1 MKFADCDL
9 TPSLLE
15 VLSELSLQS
24 MTPIQERAI
33 PLLLQGRDLIGQSQ
47 TGSGKTAAFSLPLLN
62 SINLELRSPQGLVL
76 CPTRELCTQVARE
89 IRKLGRRLPGLQV
102 QILSG
107 GQPIRPQI
115 AAMQSGLH
123 IAVATP
129 GRLLDHL
136 ERKTLSL
143 GRVKTV
149 VLDEADRMLDMG
161 FLEDIGKVF
170 EWLPKQRQTVFFSAT
185 FDDQIDSVSRRFQKN
200 PVRVTIEDEAVQS
213 LHIEQIFYEVAD
225 DTQKSEALRWLLLER
240 QPAAALVFVRLRAT
254 ANDLS
259 EQLGRA
265 GLSSDALHGDL
276 EQFDRDRAMARFR
289 NQSTRVLVATDV
301 AARGLD
307 VLDLDLVVNY
317 DMPAQADSYIHRIG
331 RTGRAGKSGLA
342 ISLGT
347 TREQAKLDHYESLT
361 GVAIERRGYLP
372 ESPLAAPA
380 QALMST
386 LHIWGGRKDKIRPG
400 DILGALTG
408 ELGMSAQ
415 DVGKI
420 EIHDRLCYVAVTA
433 SLARQAAHD
442 LSQGHIKGRKFRV
455 VVL

>member
-1 MKFADCDL
+1 MNFSQL
-9 TPSLLE
+9 SLPPALLD
-15 VLSELSLQS
+15 VLSELKLRA
-24 MTPIQERAI
+24 MTEIQEQAI
-33 PLLLQGRDLIGQSQ
+33 PLLRQGLDLIGQSQ
-47 TGSGKTAAFSLPLLN
+47 TGSGKTLAFALPLLER
-62 SINLELRSPQGLVL
+62 IQLQQRYPQALVL

-115 AAMQSGLH
+115 AALQSGMH

-136 ERKTLSL
+136 DRKTVSL
-143 GRVKTV
+143 HRVKTV

-170 EWLPKQRQTVFFSAT
+170 DGLPRARQTVFFSAT
-185 FDDQIDSVSRRFQKN
+185 FDEQIEAVSRRFQRN
-200 PVRVTIEDEAVQS
+200 PVRVTVAEVKGSCRQ
-213 LHIEQIFYEVAD
+213 LFYEVAD
-225 DTQKSEALRWLLLER
+225 DDQKADALRWLLLEQ
-240 QPAAALVFVRLRAT
+240 QPESALVFVRLRAT
-254 ANDLS
+254 ANGVA
-259 EQLGRA
+259 EQLAHA
-265 GLSSDALHGDL
+265 GLSADALHGDL
-276 EQFDRDRAMARFR
+276 EQFDRDRALARFR
-289 NQSTRVLVATDV
+289 NGSTRVLVATDV

-307 VLDLDLVVNY
+307 VLDLPMVVNF
-317 DMPAQADSYIHRIG
+317 DMTSQSDTYVHRIG

-347 TREQAKLDHYESLT
+347 AREQAKLDTYESQT
-361 GVAIERRGYLP
+361 GVAVERLGYDP
-372 ESPLAAPA
+372 DAELATAPPA
-380 QALMST
+380 QMST

-408 ELGMSAQ
+408 DLGMSAQ

-420 EIHDRLCYVAVTA
+420 EIHDRLCYVAVSA
-433 SLARQAAHD
+433 ALAREAARK
-442 LSQGHIKGRKFRV
+442 LNAGQIKGRKFRV
-455 VVL
+455 VVLD

>member
-1 MKFADCDL
+1 MNFDQL
-9 TPSLLE
+9 SLSPALQE
-15 VLSELSLQS
+15 VLSELNLRV
-24 MTPIQERAI
+24 MTPVQEQAI
-33 PLLLQGRDLIGQSQ
+33 PILLQGKDLIGQSQ
-47 TGSGKTAAFSLPLLN
+47 TGSGKTAAFALPILQRIQLT
-62 SINLELRSPQGLVL
+62 RRHPQALVL

-136 ERKTLSL
+136 DRKTLTL
-143 GRVKTV
+143 QRVQTV

-170 EWLPKQRQTVFFSAT
+170 EFVPKQRQTVFFSAT
-185 FDDQIDSVSRRFQKN
+185 FDDQTEAVSRRFQRS
-200 PVRVTIEDEAVQS
+200 PVRVTVTEVKGSCRQ
-213 LHIEQIFYEVAD
+213 LFYEVAEEE
-225 DTQKSEALRWLLLER
+225 QKVEALRGFLLEH
-240 QPAAALVFVRLRAT
+240 QPASALVFVRLRAT
-254 ANDLS
+254 ADEVAEKLS
-259 EQLGRA
+259 QA
-265 GLSSDALHGDL
+265 GLSADALHGNLD
-276 EQFDRDRAMARFR
+276 QFERDRALARFR
-289 NQSTRVLVATDV
+289 NGSTRVLVATDV

-307 VLDLDLVVNY
+307 VLDLPLVVNF
-317 DMPAQADSYIHRIG
+317 DMTSQVDTYIHRIG
-331 RTGRAGKSGLA
+331 RTGRAGKTGLA
-342 ISLGT
+342 VSLGIS
-347 TREQAKLDHYESLT
+347 REQAKLDAYESQT
-361 GVAIERRGYLP
+361 GVAIERHAY
-372 ESPLAAPA
+372 SPGSEPAAAPPA
-380 QALMST
+380 AMST

-408 ELGMSAQ
+408 DLGLSAQ

-420 EIHDRLCYVAVTA
+420 EIHDRLCYVAVSA
-433 SLARQAAHD
+433 PLARKAARD

>member
-1 MKFADCDL
+1 MNFDQL
-9 TPSLLE
+9 SLSPALQD
-15 VLSELSLQS
+15 VLSELSLRV
-24 MTPIQERAI
+24 MTPVQEQAI
-33 PLLLQGRDLIGQSQ
+33 PILLQGQDLIGQSQ
-47 TGSGKTAAFSLPLLN
+47 TGSGKTAAFALP
-62 SINLELRSPQGLVL
+62 ILERIQLTRRHPQALVL

-136 ERKTLSL
+136 ERKTLTL
-143 GRVKTV
+143 QRVKTV

-170 EWLPKQRQTVFFSAT
+170 EFVPKQRQTVFFSAT
-185 FDDQIDSVSRRFQKN
+185 FDDQTEAVSRRFQRS
-200 PVRVTIEDEAVQS
+200 PVRVTVTEVKGSCRQ
-213 LHIEQIFYEVAD
+213 LFYEVAEEE
-225 DTQKSEALRWLLLER
+225 QKIEALRDFLLEH
-240 QPAAALVFVRLRAT
+240 QPASALVFVRLRAT
-254 ANDLS
+254 ANEVA
-259 EQLGRA
+259 EQLSQA
-265 GLSSDALHGDL
+265 GLSADALHGNLDQY
-276 EQFDRDRAMARFR
+276 ERDRALARFR
-289 NQSTRVLVATDV
+289 NGSTRVLVATDV

-307 VLDLDLVVNY
+307 VLDLPLVVNF
-317 DMPAQADSYIHRIG
+317 DMTSQSDTYIHRIG
-331 RTGRAGKSGLA
+331 RTGRAGKTGLA
-342 ISLGT
+342 VSLGIS
-347 TREQAKLDHYESLT
+347 REQAKLDAYEAQT
-361 GVAIERRGYLP
+361 GVAIERQVYAPGSEP
-372 ESPLAAPA
+372 AAAPPA
-380 QALMST
+380 AMST

-408 ELGMSAQ
+408 ELGLSAQ

-420 EIHDRLCYVAVTA
+420 EIHDRLCYVAISA
-433 SLARQAAHD
+433 PLARKAARD

>member
-1 MKFADCDL
+1 MEFSQLAL
-9 TPSLLE
+9 SPALLE
-15 VLSELSLQS
+15 VLSELKLNT
-24 MTPIQERAI
+24 MTSIQEQAI
-33 PLLLQGRDLIGQSQ
+33 PLLLQGKDVIGQSQ
-47 TGSGKTAAFSLPLLN
+47 TGSGKTAAFAIPLLER
-62 SINLELRSPQGLVL
+62 IQLQQRYPQALVL

-89 IRKLGRRLPGLQV
+89 IRKFGRRLPGLQV
-102 QILSG
+102 QILAG

-143 GRVKTV
+143 NRVHTV

-170 EWLPKQRQTVFFSAT
+170 ECLPRAHQTVFFSAT
-185 FDDQIDSVSRRFQKN
+185 FDEQIEAVSRRFQRS
-200 PVRVTIEDEAVQS
+200 PVRITVPEVRGSCKQLYYEVSDEA
-213 LHIEQIFYEVAD
+213 
-225 DTQKSEALRWLLLER
+225 QKVDALRWLLLER
-240 QPAAALVFVRLRAT
+240 QPESALVFVRLRAT
-254 ANDLS
+254 ANDVAQLLS
-259 EQLGRA
+259 RG
-265 GLSSDALHGDL
+265 GLSADALHGDL
-276 EQFDRDRAMARFR
+276 EQFDRDRALARFR
-289 NQSTRVLVATDV
+289 NGSTRVLVATDV

-307 VLDLDLVVNY
+307 VLSLPLVVNF
-317 DMPAQADSYIHRIG
+317 DMTSQSDTYIHRIG

-347 TREQAKLDHYESLT
+347 NRERAKLEAYESQT
-361 GVAIERRGYLP
+361 GVAVERLVYDSTA
-372 ESPLAAPA
+372 ELAAAPPA
-380 QALMST
+380 PMST

-408 ELGMSAQ
+408 DLGMSAQ

-420 EIHDRLCYVAVTA
+420 EIHDRLCYVAV
-433 SLARQAAHD
+433 SSGLAREAARK
-442 LSQGHIKGRKFRV
+442 LSAGHIKGRKFRV
-455 VVL
+455 VVLP

>member
-1 MKFADCDL
+1 MNFTQLSLSPA
-9 TPSLLE
+9 LLE
-15 VLSELSLQS
+15 VLSELGLRV
-24 MTPIQERAI
+24 MTPVQEQSI
-33 PLLLQGRDLIGQSQ
+33 PFLLQGNDLIGQSQ
-47 TGSGKTAAFSLPLLN
+47 TGSGKTAAFALP
-62 SINLELRSPQGLVL
+62 ILERIQITQRHPQALVL

-115 AAMQSGLH
+115 AAMQSGMH

-161 FLEDIGKVF
+161 FLEDISKVF
-170 EWLPKQRQTVFFSAT
+170 DFVPRQRQTVFFSAT
-185 FDDQIDSVSRRFQKN
+185 FDDQIEAVSRRFQRS
-200 PVRVTIEDEAVQS
+200 PQRVTVADVKSTCQ
-213 LHIEQIFYEVAD
+213 QIFYEVAHD
-225 DTQKSEALRWLLLER
+225 EQKVDALRWLLLER
-240 QPAAALVFVRLRAT
+240 QPESALVFVRLRAT
-254 ANDLS
+254 ANGVA
-259 EQLGRA
+259 EQLSQA
-265 GLSSDALHGDL
+265 GLSADALHGDL
-276 EQFDRDRAMARFR
+276 EQFDRDRALARFR
-289 NQSTRVLVATDV
+289 NGSTRVLVATDV

-307 VLDLDLVVNY
+307 VLDLPLVVNF
-317 DMPAQADSYIHRIG
+317 DMTSQSDTYIHRIG

-342 ISLGT
+342 VSLGIA
-347 TREQAKLDHYESLT
+347 REQAKLDHYESQT
-361 GVAIERRGYLP
+361 GVAIERHAYAPGTKP
-372 ESPLAAPA
+372 AAAPPA
-380 QALMST
+380 AMST

-408 ELGMSAQ
+408 DLGLSAQ

-420 EIHDRLCYVAVTA
+420 EIHDRLCYVAVSA
-433 SLARQAAHD
+433 PLARKAAHD
-442 LSQGHIKGRKFRV
+442 LSEGHIKGRKFRV